1 MQEFTDR
8 STVSCPQWNNQA
20 NLPGKERKMPDERQ
34 RFLIRY
40 ARGFAPFIV
49 ARASGAWLETED
61 GQRILDFTSGQICS
75 TIGHNHPRIVEAV
88 QQSLDEVIHL
98 NSWMLSQPVLELA
111 ERLVSLLPASLN
123 KVILVNT
130 GGEANEIALR
140 IAKMHTGRFEVVGL
154 TRSWHGLQA
163 GTASLNLAGGHAGYG
178 PLMPGS
184 LTLPAPY
191 AYRCP
196 IRHCNGACDCSCLE
210 AGFNLIDQQSVGS
223 LCAVIAEPVL
233 SAGGIIVPPP
243 DYFQRLRKLC
253 DERGMLLILDEAQT
267 GFGRLGTMFGFEL
280 YQVEPDILS
289 VSKTLGGGI
298 PLAATL
304 TSSAI
309 ESDCY
314 SKGFMH
320 VTSHVSDPLPAA
332 VGLAVI
338 EVIEEEG
345 LVEQARLRGEYLLAR
360 LRELQE
366 RYEQI
371 GEVRGKGLLVGLE
384 LVEDRVTKKPADQLG
399 VAVSNECLRRG
410 LSMNMVRTTAGMLNC
425 FRMAPP
431 LSISESEIDTAI
443 EIMDDALRMVL
454 ASRSHQALRL

>member
-1 MQEFTDR
+1 MY
-8 STVSCPQWNNQA
+8 
-20 NLPGKERKMPDERQ
+20 DERE

-40 ARGFAPFIV
+40 SHNFASFIV
-49 ARASGAWLETED
+49 ARASGSWLETTD
-61 GQRILDFTSGQICS
+61 GRRILDFTSGQICS
-75 TIGHNHPRIVEAV
+75 TIGHNHPQIVAAI

-98 NSWMLSQPVLELA
+98 NSWMLSEPVLALA
-111 ERLVSLLPASLN
+111 EKLVGLLPASLN

-140 IAKMHTGRFEVVGL
+140 LAKMYTGRFEIVGL

-163 GTASLNLAGGHAGYG
+163 GVASLNLAAGHAGYG
-178 PLMPGS
+178 PSMPGT

-196 IRHCNGACDCSCLE
+196 IRHCNGNCDCSCLE
-210 AGFNLIDQQSVGS
+210 AGFDIIDQQSIGS
-223 LCAVIAEPVL
+223 LCAVISEPIL

-243 DYFQRLRKLC
+243 DYFKRLRALC

-280 YQVEPDILS
+280 YDVVPDILT

-298 PLAATL
+298 PLAATF
-304 TSSAI
+304 TSSTI
-309 ESDCY
+309 ESNCY
-314 SKGFMH
+314 DKGFMH

-338 EVIEEEG
+338 NVIEEED
-345 LVEQARLRGEYLLAR
+345 LVENAQQRGEYLMAG
-360 LRELQE
+360 LRELQN
-366 RYEQI
+366 RHEQI
-371 GEVRGKGLLVGLE
+371 GDVRGKGLLVGIE
-384 LVEDRVTKKPADQLG
+384 LVEDRFTKKPADALG
-399 VAVSNECLRRG
+399 VAVGEECLRRG
-410 LSMNMVRTTAGMLNC
+410 LSMNIVRSTGGMLNC

-431 LSISESEIDTAI
+431 LSITGSEIDI
-443 EIMDDALRMVL
+443 ALGIIDESLTTVL
-454 ASRSHQALRL
+454 ATRSEQLKM

>member
-1 MQEFTDR
+1 MSSR
-8 STVSCPQWNNQA
+8 
-20 NLPGKERKMPDERQ
+20 KEQNMYDERE

-40 ARGFAPFIV
+40 SHNFASFIV
-49 ARASGAWLETED
+49 ARAYGAWIETTD
-61 GQRILDFTSGQICS
+61 GRRILDFTSGQICS
-75 TIGHNHPRIVEAV
+75 TIGHNHPQIVAAV
-88 QQSLDEVIHL
+88 QRSLDEVIHL
-98 NSWMLSQPVLELA
+98 NSWMLSEPVLALA
-111 ERLVSLLPASLN
+111 ERLVGLVPASLN
-123 KVILVNT
+123 KLILVNT

-140 IAKMHTGRFEVVGL
+140 LAKMYTGRFEIVGL

-163 GTASLNLAGGHAGYG
+163 GVASLNLAAGHAGYG
-178 PLMPGS
+178 PMMPGT

-196 IRHCNGACDCSCLE
+196 IRHCNGNCDCSCLE
-210 AGFNLIDQQSVGS
+210 AGFDLIDQQSVGS
-223 LCAVIAEPVL
+223 LCAVIAEPIL

-267 GFGRLGTMFGFEL
+267 GFGRLGTMFGFEM
-280 YQVEPDILS
+280 YGIVPDILS

-298 PLAATL
+298 PIAATF

-314 SKGFMH
+314 DKGFMH

-338 EVIEEEG
+338 NVIEEEG
-345 LVEQARLRGEYLLAR
+345 LVKQAEQRGNYMLAS
-360 LRELQE
+360 LRELQQ
-366 RYEQI
+366 RHEQI
-371 GEVRGKGLLVGLE
+371 GDVRGKGLLVGVE
-384 LVEDRVTKKPADQLG
+384 LVKDRSTKEPADVLG
-399 VAVSNECLRRG
+399 AAVSDECLQRG
-410 LSMNMVRTTAGMLNC
+410 LSMNIVRSTGGMINC

-431 LSISESEIDTAI
+431 LSITESEIDAAITIIDEALTA
-443 EIMDDALRMVL
+443 VL
-454 ASRSHQALRL
+454 SSRSQRI

>member
-1 MQEFTDR
+1 MH
-8 STVSCPQWNNQA
+8 
-20 NLPGKERKMPDERQ
+20 DERE

-40 ARGFAPFIV
+40 SRGFAPFTV
-49 ARASGAWLETED
+49 ARASGSWIETTD

-75 TIGHNHPRIVEAV
+75 TIGHNHSRIAAAV

-98 NSWMLSQPVLELA
+98 NSWMLSEPVLALA
-111 ERLVSLLPASLN
+111 QRLVSLVPTSLD

-130 GGEANEIALR
+130 GGEANEVALR
-140 IAKMHTGRFEVVGL
+140 LAKMRTGRFEIVGL

-163 GTASLNLAGGHAGYG
+163 GAASLNLAGGHAGYG

-184 LTLPAPY
+184 LALPAPY

-196 IRHCNGACDCSCLE
+196 IRHCNGTCDCSCLE
-210 AGFNLIDQQSVGS
+210 AGFDMIDQQSVGS

-233 SAGGIIVPPP
+233 SAGGIIVPPA

-253 DERGMLLILDEAQT
+253 EKRGMLLILDEAQT
-267 GFGRLGTMFGFEL
+267 GFGRLGAMFGFEL
-280 YQVEPDILS
+280 YGVTPDILS

-304 TSSAI
+304 TSSEI

-314 SKGFMH
+314 NKGFMH
-320 VTSHVSDPLPAA
+320 VTSHVADPLPAA

-338 EVIEEEG
+338 NVIEEEG
-345 LVEQARLRGEYLLAR
+345 LVEQARQRGNYLLAR
-360 LRELQE
+360 LRELQQHH
-366 RYEQI
+366 EQI
-371 GEVRGKGLLVGLE
+371 GDVRGKGLLVGLE
-384 LVEDRVTKKPADQLG
+384 LVEDRTTKKPADALG
-399 VAVSNECLRRG
+399 VAVGDECLRRG
-410 LSMNMVRTTAGMLNC
+410 LSMNIVRSTGGMLNC

-431 LSISESEIDTAI
+431 LSIAEDEIDIAIDIIDEALTA
-443 EIMDDALRMVL
+443 VL
-454 ASRSHQALRL
+454 ASQSHLVW

>member
-1 MQEFTDR
+1 M
-8 STVSCPQWNNQA
+8 S
-20 NLPGKERKMPDERQ
+20 DEREG
-34 RFLIRY
+34 FLIRY
-40 ARGFAPFIV
+40 SRGFAPFIV
-49 ARASGAWLETED
+49 ARASGAWLETTD

-88 QQSLDEVIHL
+88 QQSLESVIHL
-98 NSWMLSQPVLELA
+98 NSWMLSEPVLELA
-111 ERLVSLLPASLN
+111 ERLASLVPASLH
-123 KVILVNT
+123 KIILVNT

-178 PLMPGS
+178 PAMPGS

-196 IRHCNGACDCSCLE
+196 IRHCNGSCDCSCLD
-210 AGFNLIDQQSVGS
+210 AGFDMIDQQSIGS

-243 DYFQRLRKLC
+243 QYFQRLRQLC

-267 GFGRLGTMFGFEL
+267 GFGRLGTMFGFESFG
-280 YQVEPDILS
+280 VTPDILS

-298 PLAATL
+298 PLGATF
-304 TSSAI
+304 TSAEI
-309 ESDCY
+309 EDDCY
-314 SKGFMH
+314 RKGFMH

-332 VGLAVI
+332 AGLAVI
-338 EVIEEEG
+338 DVIEQEG
-345 LVEQARLRGEYLLAR
+345 LVEQARQRGEYLLSR

-366 RYEQI
+366 RHEQI
-371 GEVRGKGLLVGLE
+371 GDVRGKGLLVGIE
-384 LVEDRVTKKPADQLG
+384 LVEDRETKAPADALG
-399 VAVSNECLRRG
+399 IAVGDECLQRG
-410 LSMNMVRTTAGMLNC
+410 LSMNIVRSTGGMLNC

-431 LSISESEIDTAI
+431 LSITESEIDTAI
-443 EIMDDALRMVL
+443 AIIDEAITAVL
-454 ASRSHQALRL
+454 ATRARQNA

>member
-1 MQEFTDR
+1 MHDQRE
-8 STVSCPQWNNQA
+8 
-20 NLPGKERKMPDERQ
+20 

-40 ARGFAPFIV
+40 SRDFAPFTV
-49 ARASGAWLETED
+49 ARASGAWLETTD
-61 GQRILDFTSGQICS
+61 GQRVLDFTSGQICS
-75 TIGHNHPRIVEAV
+75 TIGHNHPRIVDAV
-88 QQSLDEVIHL
+88 QQSLENVIHL
-98 NSWMLSQPVLELA
+98 NSWMLSEPVLALA
-111 ERLVSLLPASLN
+111 ERLVGLVPPSLN
-123 KVILVNT
+123 KVVLVNT
-130 GGEANEIALR
+130 GGEANEVALR
-140 IAKMHTGRFEVVGL
+140 LAKMHTGRFEIVGL

-178 PLMPGS
+178 PMMPGS
-184 LTLPAPY
+184 LTIPAPY

-196 IRHCNGACDCSCLE
+196 IRHCNGSCDCSCLE
-210 AGFNLIDQQSVGS
+210 AGFGVIDQQSVGS

-243 DYFQRLRKLC
+243 DYFERMRKLC
-253 DERGMLLILDEAQT
+253 DERGMLLIIDEAQT
-267 GFGRLGTMFGFEL
+267 GFGRLGTMFGFES
-280 YQVEPDILS
+280 YGVEPDILS
-289 VSKTLGGGI
+289 VSKTLGGGV
-298 PLAATL
+298 PLAATF
-304 TSSAI
+304 TSEEI

-314 SKGFMH
+314 DKGFMH

-345 LVEQARLRGEYLLAR
+345 LVEQARLRGEYLLAH

-384 LVEDRVTKKPADQLG
+384 LVEDRVTKKPADRLG
-399 VAVSNECLRRG
+399 VAVGNECLRRG
-410 LSMNMVRTTAGMLNC
+410 LSMNIVRSTAGMLNC

-443 EIMDDALRMVL
+443 EIMDDVLKAVL
-454 ASRSHQALRL
+454 ASRSSQV

>member
-1 MQEFTDR
+1 MY
-8 STVSCPQWNNQA
+8 
-20 NLPGKERKMPDERQ
+20 DERE

-40 ARGFAPFIV
+40 SHNFASFIV
-49 ARASGAWLETED
+49 ARASGAWLETTD
-61 GQRILDFTSGQICS
+61 GRRILDFTSGQICS
-75 TIGHNHPRIVEAV
+75 TIGHNHPQIVAAI

-98 NSWMLSQPVLELA
+98 NSWMLSEPVLALA
-111 ERLVSLLPASLN
+111 ERLVGLVPASLN

-140 IAKMHTGRFEVVGL
+140 LAKMYTGRFEMVGL

-163 GTASLNLAGGHAGYG
+163 GAASLNLAAGHAGYG
-178 PLMPGS
+178 PSMPGS

-196 IRHCNGACDCSCLE
+196 IRHCNGNCDCSCLE
-210 AGFNLIDQQSVGS
+210 AGFDLIDQQSIGS
-223 LCAVIAEPVL
+223 LCAVIAEPIL

-267 GFGRLGTMFGFEL
+267 GFGRLGTMFGFEQ
-280 YQVEPDILS
+280 YDVVPDILS

-298 PLAATL
+298 PIAASF

-309 ESDCY
+309 ESNCY
-314 SKGFMH
+314 DKGFMH

-338 EVIEEEG
+338 NVIDEEG
-345 LVEQARLRGEYLLAR
+345 LVAQAQQRGNYLMAG
-360 LRELQE
+360 LRELQN
-366 RYEQI
+366 RHEQI
-371 GEVRGKGLLVGLE
+371 GDVRGKGLLVGIE
-384 LVEDRVTKKPADQLG
+384 LVEDRTTKKPADALG
-399 VAVSNECLRRG
+399 VAVGDECLRRG
-410 LSMNMVRTTAGMLNC
+410 LSMNIVRSTGGMLNC

-431 LSISESEIDTAI
+431 LSITESEIDIALGI
-443 EIMDDALRMVL
+443 IDDALTAVL
-454 ASRSHQALRL
+454 ASRSRQILPNN

>member
-1 MQEFTDR
+1 MH
-8 STVSCPQWNNQA
+8 
-20 NLPGKERKMPDERQ
+20 DERE

-40 ARGFAPFIV
+40 SRGFAPFTV
-49 ARASGAWLETED
+49 ARASGAWIETTD

-75 TIGHNHPRIVEAV
+75 TIGHNHPGIAAAV

-98 NSWMLSQPVLELA
+98 NSWMLSEPVLALA
-111 ERLVSLLPASLN
+111 ERLVSLVPASLN

-130 GGEANEIALR
+130 GGEANEVALR
-140 IAKMHTGRFEVVGL
+140 LAKMHTGRFEVVGL

-163 GTASLNLAGGHAGYG
+163 GAASVNLAGGHAGYG

-184 LTLPAPY
+184 LALPAPY

-196 IRHCNGACDCSCLE
+196 IRHCNGTCDCSCLE
-210 AGFNLIDQQSVGS
+210 AGFDMINQQSVGS

-253 DERGMLLILDEAQT
+253 QERGMLLILDEAQT
-267 GFGRLGTMFGFEL
+267 GFGRLGAMFGFEL
-280 YQVEPDILS
+280 YEVVPDILS

-304 TSSAI
+304 TSSEI

-314 SKGFMH
+314 NKGFMH
-320 VTSHVSDPLPAA
+320 VTSHVADPLPAA

-338 EVIEEEG
+338 NVIEEEG
-345 LVEQARLRGEYLLAR
+345 LVEQARQRGNYLLER
-360 LRELQE
+360 LRELQQ
-366 RYEQI
+366 RHEQI
-371 GEVRGKGLLVGLE
+371 GDVRGKGLLVGLE
-384 LVEDRVTKKPADQLG
+384 LVEDRTTKKPADALG
-399 VAVSNECLRRG
+399 VAVGDECLRRG
-410 LSMNMVRTTAGMLNC
+410 LSMNIVRSTGGMLNC

-431 LSISESEIDTAI
+431 LSITEDEIDIAI
-443 EIMDDALRMVL
+443 DIIDETLKAVL
-454 ASRSHQALRL
+454 ASLSRLDLVAE

>member
-1 MQEFTDR
+1 M
-8 STVSCPQWNNQA
+8 S
-20 NLPGKERKMPDERQ
+20 DERE
-34 RFLIRY
+34 RSLIRY
-40 ARGFAPFIV
+40 SRGFAPFIV
-49 ARASGAWLETED
+49 ARASGAWLETTD
-61 GQRILDFTSGQICS
+61 GQHILDFTSGQICS

-88 QQSLDEVIHL
+88 QQSLESVIHL
-98 NSWMLSQPVLELA
+98 NSWMLSEPVLALA
-111 ERLVSLLPASLN
+111 ERLVSLVPTSLN

-178 PLMPGS
+178 PAMPGS

-196 IRHCNGACDCSCLE
+196 IRHCNGSCDCTCLD
-210 AGFNLIDQQSVGS
+210 AGFDLVDQQSIGS

-243 DYFQRLRKLC
+243 EYFQRLRQLC

-267 GFGRLGTMFGFEL
+267 GFGRLGTMFGFESFG
-280 YQVEPDILS
+280 VAPDILS

-298 PLAATL
+298 PLGATL
-304 TSSAI
+304 TSTEI
-309 ESDCY
+309 EEDCY
-314 SKGFMH
+314 RKGFMH

-332 VGLAVI
+332 AGLAVI
-338 EVIEEEG
+338 DVIEQEG
-345 LVEQARLRGEYLLAR
+345 LVEQARQRGEYLLSR

-366 RYEQI
+366 RHEQI
-371 GEVRGKGLLVGLE
+371 GDVRGKGLLVGIE
-384 LVEDRVTKKPADQLG
+384 LVEDRDTREPADALG
-399 VAVSNECLRRG
+399 IAVGDECLRRG
-410 LSMNMVRTTAGMLNC
+410 LSMNIVRSTGGMLNC

-431 LSISESEIDTAI
+431 LSITESEIDTAI
-443 EIMDDALRMVL
+443 AIIDEAITAVL
-454 ASRSHQALRL
+454 ASPSYQDTTG

>member
-1 MQEFTDR
+1 MH
-8 STVSCPQWNNQA
+8 
-20 NLPGKERKMPDERQ
+20 DERE

-40 ARGFAPFIV
+40 SRGFAPFTV
-49 ARASGAWLETED
+49 ARASGAWIETTD

-75 TIGHNHPRIVEAV
+75 TIGHNHPRIAAAV

-98 NSWMLSQPVLELA
+98 NSWMLSEPVLALA
-111 ERLVSLLPASLN
+111 ERLVSLVPASLS

-130 GGEANEIALR
+130 GGEANEVALR
-140 IAKMHTGRFEVVGL
+140 LAKMYTGRFEIVGL

-163 GTASLNLAGGHAGYG
+163 GAASVNLAGGHAGYG

-184 LTLPAPY
+184 LALPAPY

-196 IRHCNGACDCSCLE
+196 IRHCNGTCDCSCLE
-210 AGFNLIDQQSVGS
+210 AGFDMLDQQSVGS

-253 DERGMLLILDEAQT
+253 EERGMLLILDEAQT
-267 GFGRLGTMFGFEL
+267 GFGRLGAMFGFEL
-280 YQVEPDILS
+280 YGVVPDILS

-304 TSSAI
+304 TSSEI

-314 SKGFMH
+314 DKGFMH
-320 VTSHVSDPLPAA
+320 VTSHVADPLPAA

-338 EVIEEEG
+338 NVIEEEG
-345 LVEQARLRGEYLLAR
+345 LVEQAQQRGNYLLAR
-360 LRELQE
+360 LRELQQ
-366 RYEQI
+366 RHEQI
-371 GEVRGKGLLVGLE
+371 GDVRGKGLLVGLE
-384 LVEDRVTKKPADQLG
+384 LVEDRTTKKPADALG
-399 VAVSNECLRRG
+399 VAVGDECLRRG
-410 LSMNMVRTTAGMLNC
+410 LSMNIVRSTGGMLNC
-425 FRMAPP
+425 FRIAPP
-431 LSISESEIDTAI
+431 LSITEDEIDIAI
-443 EIMDDALRMVL
+443 DIIDESLKAVL
-454 ASRSHQALRL
+454 ASLSRLNLVAE

>member
-1 MQEFTDR
+1 MY
-8 STVSCPQWNNQA
+8 
-20 NLPGKERKMPDERQ
+20 DERE

-40 ARGFAPFIV
+40 SHNFASFIV
-49 ARASGAWLETED
+49 ARASGAWLETTD
-61 GQRILDFTSGQICS
+61 GRRILDFTSGQICS
-75 TIGHNHPRIVEAV
+75 TVGHNHPQIVAAI
-88 QQSLDEVIHL
+88 QQSLDDVIHL
-98 NSWMLSQPVLELA
+98 NSWMLSEPVLALA
-111 ERLVSLLPASLN
+111 ERLVGLVPASLN

-140 IAKMHTGRFEVVGL
+140 LAKMYTGRFEIVGL

-163 GTASLNLAGGHAGYG
+163 GVASLNLAAGHAGYG
-178 PLMPGS
+178 PIMPGS
-184 LTLPAPY
+184 LTLHAPY

-196 IRHCNGACDCSCLE
+196 IRHCNGNCDCSCLE
-210 AGFNLIDQQSVGS
+210 TGFDLIDQQSVGS

-267 GFGRLGTMFGFEL
+267 GFGRLGTMFGFEQ
-280 YQVEPDILS
+280 YDVVPDILS

-298 PLAATL
+298 PIAAAF

-309 ESDCY
+309 ESNCY
-314 SKGFMH
+314 DKGFMH

-338 EVIEEEG
+338 NVIEEEG
-345 LVEQARLRGEYLLAR
+345 LVAQAQQRGDYLMAG
-360 LRELQE
+360 LRELQN
-366 RYEQI
+366 RHEQI
-371 GEVRGKGLLVGLE
+371 GDVRGKGLLVGIE
-384 LVEDRVTKKPADQLG
+384 LVEDRITKKPADALG
-399 VAVSNECLRRG
+399 VAVGDECLRRG
-410 LSMNMVRTTAGMLNC
+410 LSMNIVRSTGGMLNC

-431 LSISESEIDTAI
+431 LSITESEIDIALRI
-443 EIMDDALRMVL
+443 IDDALTAVL
-454 ASRSHQALRL
+454 ASRSRQILPNN

>member
-1 MQEFTDR
+1 MFDKRED
-8 STVSCPQWNNQA
+8 
-20 NLPGKERKMPDERQ
+20 
-34 RFLIRY
+34 FLIRY
-40 ARGFAPFIV
+40 AHDFAPFIV
-49 ARASGAWLETED
+49 ARASGSWLETTE

-75 TIGHNHPRIVEAV
+75 TIGHNHPQLVAAV
-88 QQSLDEVIHL
+88 QRSLEEVIHL
-98 NSWMLSQPVLELA
+98 NSWMLSEPVLALA
-111 ERLVSLLPASLN
+111 ERLVGLVSSQLD

-140 IAKMHTGRFEVVGL
+140 LAKMYTGRFEMVGL

-163 GTASLNLAGGHAGYG
+163 GVASLNLAGGHAGYG
-178 PLMPGS
+178 PMMPGT

-196 IRHCNGACDCSCLE
+196 IRHCQGSFDCSCLE
-210 AGFNLIDQQSVGS
+210 AVFEVIEQQSVGS

-233 SAGGIIVPPP
+233 SAGGVIVPPS
-243 DYFQRLRKLC
+243 DYFERLRKLC
-253 DERGMLLILDEAQT
+253 DERGMLLIVDEAQT

-280 YQVEPDILS
+280 YGVEPDILS
-289 VSKTLGGGI
+289 VSKTLGGGV
-298 PLAATL
+298 PLAATF
-304 TSSAI
+304 TSSVI

-345 LVEQARLRGEYLLAR
+345 LVEQAKLRGEYLLAR
-360 LRELQE
+360 LHELQE

-384 LVEDRVTKKPADQLG
+384 LVEDRVTKKPDDQLG
-399 VAVSNECLRRG
+399 VAVGNECL
-410 LSMNMVRTTAGMLNC
+410 
-425 FRMAPP
+425 
-431 LSISESEIDTAI
+431 
-443 EIMDDALRMVL
+443 
-454 ASRSHQALRL
+454 Q

>member
-1 MQEFTDR
+1 M
-8 STVSCPQWNNQA
+8 S
-20 NLPGKERKMPDERQ
+20 DEREGY
-34 RFLIRY
+34 LIRY
-40 ARGFAPFIV
+40 SRGFAPFIV
-49 ARASGAWLETED
+49 ARASGAWLETTD

-88 QQSLDEVIHL
+88 QQSLDAVIHL
-98 NSWMLSQPVLELA
+98 NSWMLSEPVLELA
-111 ERLVSLLPASLN
+111 ERLASLVPASLH
-123 KVILVNT
+123 KIILVNT

-178 PLMPGS
+178 PAMPGS

-196 IRHCNGACDCSCLE
+196 IRHCNGSCDCSCLD
-210 AGFNLIDQQSVGS
+210 AGFDMIDQQSIGS

-243 DYFQRLRKLC
+243 EYFQRLRQLC

-267 GFGRLGTMFGFEL
+267 GFGRLGTMFGFESFG
-280 YQVEPDILS
+280 VTPDILS

-298 PLAATL
+298 PLGATF
-304 TSSAI
+304 TSAEI
-309 ESDCY
+309 EDDCY
-314 SKGFMH
+314 RKGFMH

-332 VGLAVI
+332 AGLAVI
-338 EVIEEEG
+338 DVIEQEG
-345 LVEQARLRGEYLLAR
+345 LVEQARQRGEYLLSR

-366 RYEQI
+366 RHERI
-371 GEVRGKGLLVGLE
+371 GDVRGKGLLVGIE
-384 LVEDRVTKKPADQLG
+384 LVEDRETKAPADALG
-399 VAVSNECLRRG
+399 IAVGDECLQRG
-410 LSMNMVRTTAGMLNC
+410 LSMNIVRSTGGMLNC

-431 LSISESEIDTAI
+431 LSITESEIDTAI
-443 EIMDDALRMVL
+443 AIIDEAITAVL
-454 ASRSHQALRL
+454 ATRARQNA

>member
-1 MQEFTDR
+1 MHDQRE
-8 STVSCPQWNNQA
+8 
-20 NLPGKERKMPDERQ
+20 

-40 ARGFAPFIV
+40 SRDFAPFTV
-49 ARASGAWLETED
+49 ARASGSWLETTD
-61 GQRILDFTSGQICS
+61 GQRVLDFTSGQICS
-75 TIGHNHPRIVEAV
+75 TIGHNHPRIVAAV
-88 QQSLDEVIHL
+88 QQSLDNVIHL
-98 NSWMLSQPVLELA
+98 NSWMLSEPVLALA
-111 ERLVSLLPASLN
+111 ERLVRVVPPSLN
-123 KVILVNT
+123 KVVLVNT
-130 GGEANEIALR
+130 GGEANEVALR
-140 IAKMHTGRFEVVGL
+140 LAKMYTGRFEIVGL

-163 GTASLNLAGGHAGYG
+163 GVASLNLSAGHAGYG
-178 PLMPGS
+178 PMMPGS

-196 IRHCNGACDCSCLE
+196 IRHCQGSCDCSCLE
-210 AGFNLIDQQSVGS
+210 AGFEVIDQQSVGA

-233 SAGGIIVPPP
+233 SAGGVIVPPS
-243 DYFQRLRKLC
+243 DYFERLRKLC
-253 DERGMLLILDEAQT
+253 DDRGMLLIVDEAQT
-267 GFGRLGTMFGFEL
+267 GFGRLGTMFGFES
-280 YQVEPDILS
+280 YGVEPDILS
-289 VSKTLGGGI
+289 VSKTLGGGV
-298 PLAATL
+298 PLAATF

-345 LVEQARLRGEYLLAR
+345 LVEQAKLRGEYLLAR
-360 LRELQE
+360 LHELQE
-366 RYEQI
+366 RHEHI

-399 VAVSNECLRRG
+399 VAVGNECLRRG
-410 LSMNMVRTTAGMLNC
+410 LSMNIVRSTAGMLNC

-443 EIMDDALRMVL
+443 EIMDGALRTVL
-454 ASRSHQALRL
+454 ASRSYQV

>member
-1 MQEFTDR
+1 MH
-8 STVSCPQWNNQA
+8 
-20 NLPGKERKMPDERQ
+20 DERE

-40 ARGFAPFIV
+40 SRGFAPFTV
-49 ARASGAWLETED
+49 ARASGAWIETTD

-75 TIGHNHPRIVEAV
+75 TIGHNHPRIVAAV

-98 NSWMLSQPVLELA
+98 NSWMLSEPVLALA
-111 ERLVSLLPASLN
+111 ERLVSLVPTSLN

-130 GGEANEIALR
+130 GGEANEVALR
-140 IAKMHTGRFEVVGL
+140 LAKMHTGRFEIVGL

-163 GTASLNLAGGHAGYG
+163 GAASVNLAGGHAGYG

-184 LTLPAPY
+184 LALPAPY

-196 IRHCNGACDCSCLE
+196 IRHCNGTCDCSCLE
-210 AGFNLIDQQSVGS
+210 AGFDMLDQQSVGS

-253 DERGMLLILDEAQT
+253 EERGMLLILDEAQT
-267 GFGRLGTMFGFEL
+267 GFGRLGAMFGFEL
-280 YQVEPDILS
+280 YGVVPDILS

-304 TSSAI
+304 TSSEI

-314 SKGFMH
+314 NKGFMH
-320 VTSHVSDPLPAA
+320 VTSHVADPLPAA

-338 EVIEEEG
+338 NVIEEEG
-345 LVEQARLRGEYLLAR
+345 LAEQARQRGNYLLER
-360 LRELQE
+360 LRELQQ
-366 RYEQI
+366 RHEQI
-371 GEVRGKGLLVGLE
+371 GDVRGKGLLVGLE
-384 LVEDRVTKKPADQLG
+384 LVEDRTTKKPADALG
-399 VAVSNECLRRG
+399 VAVGDECLRRG
-410 LSMNMVRTTAGMLNC
+410 LSMNIVRSTGGMLNC

-431 LSISESEIDTAI
+431 LSITEDEIDIAI
-443 EIMDDALRMVL
+443 DIIDEALKAVL
-454 ASRSHQALRL
+454 DSLSRLDLVEE

>member
-1 MQEFTDR
+1 MGQ
-8 STVSCPQWNNQA
+8 SGQPA
-20 NLPGKERKMPDERQ
+20 GKGRNMSDERQ

-40 ARGFAPFIV
+40 SRGFAPFIV
-49 ARASGAWLETED
+49 ARASGAWLETTD
-61 GQRILDFTSGQICS
+61 GQRILDFTSGQICA

-140 IAKMHTGRFEVVGL
+140 IAKMHTGQFEIVGL

-196 IRHCNGACDCSCLE
+196 IRHCNGNCDCSCLE
-210 AGFNLIDQQSVGS
+210 AGFDLIDQQSVGS
-223 LCAVIAEPVL
+223 LCAVISEPVL
-233 SAGGIIVPPP
+233 SAGGIIVPPA

-280 YQVEPDILS
+280 YDVVPDILS

-298 PLAATL
+298 PIAATF

-314 SKGFMH
+314 DRGFIH

-332 VGLAVI
+332 AGLAVLD
-338 EVIEEEG
+338 VIEEEG
-345 LVEQARLRGEYLLAR
+345 LVEQARERGEYLLGR
-360 LRELQE
+360 LREL
-366 RYEQI
+366 RAAHEQI
-371 GEVRGKGLLVGLE
+371 GDVRGRGLLVGLE
-384 LVEDRVTKKPADQLG
+384 LVEDRESRRPADALG
-399 VAVSNECLRRG
+399 AAVTAECLERG
-410 LSMNMVRTTAGMLNC
+410 LSMNIVRAGSGANC

-431 LSISESEIDTAI
+431 LTISEDEIDLAV
-443 EIMDDALRMVL
+443 EILDASLKAVL
-454 ASRSHQALRL
+454 AERPELSHA

>member
-1 MQEFTDR
+1 MHDQRE
-8 STVSCPQWNNQA
+8 
-20 NLPGKERKMPDERQ
+20 

-40 ARGFAPFIV
+40 SRDFAPFTV
-49 ARASGAWLETED
+49 ARASGSWLETTD
-61 GQRILDFTSGQICS
+61 GRRILDFTSGQICS
-75 TIGHNHPRIVEAV
+75 TIGHNHSRIAAAV

-98 NSWMLSQPVLELA
+98 NSWMLSEPVLALA
-111 ERLVSLLPASLN
+111 ERLVGLVPPSLN

-130 GGEANEIALR
+130 GGEANEVALR
-140 IAKMHTGRFEVVGL
+140 IAKMHTGRFEIVGL

-163 GTASLNLAGGHAGYG
+163 GVASINLAAGHAGYG

-196 IRHCNGACDCSCLE
+196 IRHCKGSCDCSCLE

-267 GFGRLGTMFGFEL
+267 GFGRLGTMFGFESFA
-280 YQVEPDILS
+280 VVPDMLS

-304 TSSAI
+304 TSTEI
-309 ESDCY
+309 EEDCY
-314 SKGFMH
+314 KKGFMH

-338 EVIEEEG
+338 DVIEQEG
-345 LVEQARLRGEYLLAR
+345 LVEQARRRGEYLLAR
-360 LRELQE
+360 LRELQ
-366 RYEQI
+366 
-371 GEVRGKGLLVGLE
+371 
-384 LVEDRVTKKPADQLG
+384 
-399 VAVSNECLRRG
+399 
-410 LSMNMVRTTAGMLNC
+410 
-425 FRMAPP
+425 
-431 LSISESEIDTAI
+431 
-443 EIMDDALRMVL
+443 
-454 ASRSHQALRL
+454 H